1 MNDEYYKLF
10 VVVHKLAVCHDLI
23 EGVWNHVSFEIPN
36 TKNHI
41 LFTPGHTHWDLVN
54 ENNITTL
61 DNEGSIIAG
70 DNKILPVAWKIHKPI
85 HSINPDYRCLIH
97 IHTPYITSTSIYGEF
112 ETRLTQHSSIF
123 HNDVSYFNEYI
134 ENIDDTEMYELMAE
148 CIKGKRVLFLKN
160 HGAIISGFTLGEAYM
175 ATYLLEKACM
185 YQCLTLNHNSTCQLI
200 PESIVIKMKDNF
212 FNNLCE
218 KHFNGF
224 LEYYKNKLT

>member
-1 MNDEYYKLF
+1 M
-10 VVVHKLAVCHDLI
+10 
-23 EGVWNHVSFEIPN
+23 
-36 TKNHI
+36 
-41 LFTPGHTHWDLVN
+41 
-54 ENNITTL
+54 
-61 DNEGSIIAG
+61 
-70 DNKILPVAWKIHKPI
+70 
-85 HSINPDYRCLIH
+85 
-97 IHTPYITSTSIYGEF
+97 
-112 ETRLTQHSSIF
+112 TQHSSIF
-123 HNDVSYFNEYI
+123 HNDVSFFNEYI

-160 HGAIISGFTLGEAYM
+160 HGAIISGITLGEAYM

-185 YQCLTLNHNSTCQLI
+185 YQFMTLNQNSTCQLI